1 MSDKRKMTNHD
12 VTTPWVDGT
21 TGEVLS
27 ITWHYRRGAPL
38 SFTFG
43 PPLAD
48 DSDADRDA
56 AREMKS
62 N

>member
-1 MSDKRKMTNHD
+1 MPTKTDKRKMTNHD

-48 DSDADRDA
+48 MVSDESER
-56 AREMKS
+56 
-62 N
+62 